1 MSKLKER
8 EPDWG
13 SFPPEMRRLVE
24 TIRQRGGDAL
34 DEMQRL
40 LVVQIFRTAAMTA
53 EPRVNFVKQ
62 KIQEAHLDYCFR
74 LPTYSKKK

>member
-1 MSKLKER
+1 MDKVKDR
-8 EPDWG
+8 EPNWD

-24 TIRQRGGDAL
+24 TIRQQGSDKL

-53 EPRVNFVKQ
+53 EPRVNFVKNR
-62 KIQEAHLDYCFR
+62 IQEAHLDYCFR
-74 LPTYSKKK
+74 LPTYSK

>member
-1 MSKLKER
+1 MAKTKDR

-24 TIRQRGGDAL
+24 TIRQKGSDAL

-40 LVVQIFRTAAMTA
+40 LVVQIFRNAAMTA
-53 EPRVNFVKQ
+53 EPRINFVKN

-74 LPTYSKKK
+74 LPTYSK

>member
-1 MSKLKER
+1 MIKTKER

-13 SFPPEMRRLVE
+13 SFPPEMRRLIE
-24 TIRQRGGDAL
+24 TIRQRGSDAL

-53 EPRVNFVKQ
+53 EPRVIFIRQ

-74 LPTYSKKK
+74 LPTYSK

>member
-1 MSKLKER
+1 MSKLKDR

-24 TIRQRGGDAL
+24 TIRQRGSDAL
-34 DEMQRL
+34 DEMQRI
-40 LVVQIFRTAAMTA
+40 LVVQIFRAAAMTND
-53 EPRVNFVKQ
+53 PRVFFVRQ

-74 LPTYSKKK
+74 LPAHSKL

>member
-1 MSKLKER
+1 MAKVKDR

-24 TIRQRGGDAL
+24 TIRKHGGDAL

-53 EPRVNFVKQ
+53 EPRVIFIRQ

-74 LPTYSKKK
+74 LPTFTKRK

>member
-1 MSKLKER
+1 MTKTKDR
-8 EPDWG
+8 EPSWD

-24 TIRQRGGDAL
+24 TIRQQGSDKL

-53 EPRVNFVKQ
+53 EPRVNFVKNR
-62 KIQEAHLDYCFR
+62 IQEAHLDYCFR
-74 LPTYSKKK
+74 LPTYSK

>member
-1 MSKLKER
+1 MAKTKER

-24 TIRQRGGDAL
+24 TIRQRGSDAL

-53 EPRVNFVKQ
+53 EPRVIFIRQ

-74 LPTYSKKK
+74 MPAYSKKR

>member
-1 MSKLKER
+1 MGRTKER
-8 EPDWG
+8 EPNWD

-24 TIRQRGGDAL
+24 TIRQRGSDAL

-53 EPRVNFVKQ
+53 EPRVNFVRQ

-74 LPTYSKKK
+74 LPTYSK

>member
-1 MSKLKER
+1 MPKLKDR

-24 TIRQRGGDAL
+24 TIRQRGSDGL
-34 DEMQRL
+34 DEMQRI

-74 LPTYSKKK
+74 LPAHSKR